1 MTLAI
6 GIDIGGTK
14 VAGGVVDEDGG
25 LLVRMRRESPARDP
39 HAIVDVVADLV
50 TELCAAD
57 EVGGAEVV
65 AVGIGA
71 AGYVS
76 RDRSS
81 VVYAPNLPGWR
92 HEPLQERL
100 SERLG
105 LRVVVENDA
114 NAAAWG
120 EYRHGS
126 GAGARC
132 LLMAT
137 IGTGIGGAV
146 IIDGEL
152 FRGAFGGA
160 GEIGHIRLVQDG
172 RRCACGLKGC
182 WEIYASGTALTREAR
197 RRAKANPENARIL
210 LDLADGRPERITGE
224 LVSEAAEK
232 DDPVAIEAFDEIEW
246 RIGEGL
252 ASLAAVLDP
261 DVIVIGGGV
270 SEAHDLT
277 LDQIGHSYTHHV
289 SGGVHRP
296 APELR
301 RAVLGNDAGIIGV
314 ADLARA

>member
-1 MTLAI
+1 
-6 GIDIGGTK
+6 
-14 VAGGVVDEDGG
+14 
-25 LLVRMRRESPARDP
+25 
-39 HAIVDVVADLV
+39 
-50 TELCAAD
+50 
-57 EVGGAEVV
+57 
-65 AVGIGA
+65 
-71 AGYVS
+71 
-76 RDRSS
+76 SS

-182 WEIYASGTALTREAR
+182 WEIYASG
-197 RRAKANPENARIL
+197 
-210 LDLADGRPERITGE
+210 
-224 LVSEAAEK
+224 
-232 DDPVAIEAFDEIEW
+232 
-246 RIGEGL
+246 
-252 ASLAAVLDP
+252 
-261 DVIVIGGGV
+261 
-270 SEAHDLT
+270 
-277 LDQIGHSYTHHV
+277 
-289 SGGVHRP
+289 
-296 APELR
+296 
-301 RAVLGNDAGIIGV
+301 
-314 ADLARA
+314 